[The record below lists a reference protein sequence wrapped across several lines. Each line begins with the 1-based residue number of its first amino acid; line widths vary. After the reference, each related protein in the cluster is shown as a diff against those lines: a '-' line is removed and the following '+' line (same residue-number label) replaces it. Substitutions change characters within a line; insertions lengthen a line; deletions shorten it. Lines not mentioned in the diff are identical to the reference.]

1 MYQAQA
7 TLFLYTISPAHLGAG
22 TAFGLIDSPIQREK
36 HTDHPLFAGSGL
48 KGAIRHRFGQLTEW
62 KNEAL
67 LNRLFGPEGQS
78 DKLHAGAVSFGD
90 AQLVAFPVRCAKQ
103 GYVYITSPL
112 ALARAA
118 RLLTLLGRS
127 DFPALPATPAEGAA
141 CVTADELLSGEK
153 SSGDKLHLEAFEYRA
168 QHNAPLQAI
177 AQWLAAN
184 ALPQAPAHEFFRNK
198 LSQHL
203 VLLSDDDFGYFV
215 KNATIVEPHV
225 KIDDDTGTAKDG
237 GLFYVENLPPESLL
251 IAPLM
256 ASRERSGQV
265 EKLEAEAVLS
275 QVSAGLN
282 GQLMQIGGD
291 ASTGRGQV
299 LVTVLK

>member
-7 TLFLYTISPAHLGAG
+7 ALFLYTISPVHMGAG
-22 TAFGLIDSPIQREK
+22 TAFGLIDSPIQRER
-36 HTDHPLFAGSGL
+36 HTEHPLFAGSGL
-48 KGAIRHRFGQLTEW
+48 KGAVRHRFGQLTEW
-62 KNEAL
+62 KNDTL
-67 LNRLFGPEGQS
+67 LSRLFGPEGQS
-78 DKLHAGAVSFGD
+78 DKLYAGAVSFGD

-118 RLLTLLGRS
+118 RLLALLGKK
-127 DFPALPATPAEGAA
+127 DFPTLPAAPAEGEASI
-141 CVTADELLSGEK
+141 TAVDLL
-153 SSGDKLHLEAFEYRA
+153 SGDKLHLEAFEYRA
-168 QHNAPLQAI
+168 QQNAPLQAV
-177 AQWLAAN
+177 AQWLAVN
-184 ALPQAPAHEFFRNK
+184 ALPQAAAHEFFRSK

-203 VLLSDDDFGYFV
+203 VLLPDDDFGYFV
-215 KNATIVEPHV
+215 RNATVVEPHV

-256 ASRERSGQV
+256 ASQERSGKA

-275 QVSAGLN
+275 QVSAGLD
-282 GQLMQIGGD
+282 GQMVQIGGD